1 MAELDSI
8 VHEYGTLP
16 RHTLAWLHGLG
27 ADGSDF
33 EPVFEQLLG
42 QRSIGWRVVLP
53 HAPLRAVTINGGQRM
68 RAWYD
73 FLSMEFTRGESS
85 DDIAQSVA
93 MVMDLLREER
103 ARLGEGGKLIL
114 GGFSQ
119 GGVIALE
126 AGLRAEA
133 RVDGVVAFSTY
144 LWRDVPAS
152 QTRPPVFQAHGEHDP
167 VIPLALGVAAHRALQ
182 AADVDSV
189 FKTYPM
195 GHSVCDAE
203 LADLDAW
210 LWKQA
215 Y

>member
-1 MAELDSI
+1 MAELDFI
-8 VHEYGTLP
+8 VHEYGPLP
-16 RHTLAWLHGLG
+16 RHTLVWLHGLG

-42 QRSIGWRVVLP
+42 QRSSGWRVVLP
-53 HAPLRAVTINGGQRM
+53 HAPLRAVTINGGLRM

-73 FLSMEFTRGESS
+73 FLSLEFTRGESS

-93 MVMDLLREER
+93 MVMALLREER
-103 ARLGEGGKLIL
+103 AQLAEGGKLIL

-119 GGVIALE
+119 GGVISLE
-126 AGLRAEA
+126 AGLSAEA

-144 LWRDVPAS
+144 LWRDVPAYR
-152 QTRPPVFQAHGEHDP
+152 TKPPVFQAHGEHDP
-167 VIPLALGVAAHRALQ
+167 IIPLALGMAAHRALQ

-203 LADLDAW
+203 LADLDVW
-210 LWKQA
+210 LSKHVD
-215 Y
+215 